1 MQKILRDKKSKTS
14 WWLIKSSS
22 PATSQVLQGRGKK
35 ISLPTGL
42 KFSWQC
48 WNDMEMLSLTCFSC
62 SRQRRRPLNFKK
74 FICSGLLPAGGNM
87 NSVHDEQKEFTST
100 DLHTEDSH

>member
-1 MQKILRDKKSKTS
+1 
-14 WWLIKSSS
+14 
-22 PATSQVLQGRGKK
+22 
-35 ISLPTGL
+35 
-42 KFSWQC
+42 
-48 WNDMEMLSLTCFSC
+48 MEMLSLTCFSC

-87 NSVHDEQKEFTST
+87 NSVRDEQEEFTST